1 MAKQKKSHAG
11 FSHLTLFIGFN
22 CNILWLFFLWW
33 NCGLPTTPQ
42 QPLFA
47 SFLAPCTVPFKG
59 RLLSPSVPMAAPGT
73 NTVYLRQTYA
83 EDVSQYV
90 TINENTGTAPEI
102 PFAWVEMPV
111 HWYASEGEIHH
122 YLIHFFTRDDTTGR
136 QCSDLAEG
144 WGMLSYFPPILC
156 NLQAQIYNHRYQL
169 FYKGFVAIHST
180 GVTAAATSLPHC
192 RRLTHHLNYHRGNFL
207 RQLPS
212 RLSPAVLHDGA
223 TGLVLTS
230 PPVRLTPMACLPA
243 EQVQIRPDAG
253 IRRREG
259 RPFLTTTM
267 EHHQLILRIAPVL
280 DRLIDRYPASAPH
293 HTFEHTLV
301 QLRSWI
307 TQLLSL
313 HTLTTAMDPYF
324 EDCLQAHLQH

>member
-1 MAKQKKSHAG
+1 
-11 FSHLTLFIGFN
+11 
-22 CNILWLFFLWW
+22 
-33 NCGLPTTPQ
+33 
-42 QPLFA
+42 
-47 SFLAPCTVPFKG
+47 
-59 RLLSPSVPMAAPGT
+59 MAAPGT

-90 TINENTGTAPEI
+90 NINENTGTAPEI

-169 FYKGFVAIHST
+169 FYRGFVAIHST

-267 EHHQLILRIAPVL
+267 EHHQLIYYVL
-280 DRLIDRYPASAPH
+280 PP
-293 HTFEHTLV
+293 
-301 QLRSWI
+301 SWI
-307 TQLLSL
+307 VSL
-313 HTLTTAMDPYF
+313 TDIPPQGPTIRLNIPWYNSAVGSPSFCHSIR
-324 EDCLQAHLQH
+324 

>member
-1 MAKQKKSHAG
+1 M
-11 FSHLTLFIGFN
+11 
-22 CNILWLFFLWW
+22 
-33 NCGLPTTPQ
+33 TTPQ
-42 QPLFA
+42 QPLYV
-47 SFLAPCTVPFKG
+47 SFLAPCTVPIKG
-59 RLLSPSVPMAAPGT
+59 RLLSPPVLMAAPGT

-90 TINENTGTAPEI
+90 NINEHTGTAPEI
-102 PFAWVEMPV
+102 PFAWVEMPI

-144 WGMLSYFPPILC
+144 WGRLSHFPPILC
-156 NLQAQIYNHRYQL
+156 NLQAQIYNQRYQL

-180 GVTAAATSLPHC
+180 GITASATSLSHC
-192 RRLTHHLNYHRGNFL
+192 RRLTHHLNYHRSNFL

-230 PPVRLTPMACLPA
+230 PPVRLTPMAALPA
-243 EQVQIRPDAG
+243 EQVQLRPDAG

-267 EHHQLILRIAPVL
+267 EHHQLILRIVPVL
-280 DRLIDRYPASAPH
+280 DRLIDRYPASSPH
-293 HTFEHTLV
+293 HMLEHTLI
-301 QLRSWI
+301 QLRCWI
-307 TQLLSL
+307 TRLLSL
-313 HTLTTAMDPYF
+313 HTLTMAMDPYF
-324 EDCLQAHLQH
+324 DDCLQAHLPH

>member
-1 MAKQKKSHAG
+1 
-11 FSHLTLFIGFN
+11 
-22 CNILWLFFLWW
+22 
-33 NCGLPTTPQ
+33 
-42 QPLFA
+42 
-47 SFLAPCTVPFKG
+47 
-59 RLLSPSVPMAAPGT
+59 
-73 NTVYLRQTYA
+73 
-83 EDVSQYV
+83 
-90 TINENTGTAPEI
+90 
-102 PFAWVEMPV
+102 
-111 HWYASEGEIHH
+111 
-122 YLIHFFTRDDTTGR
+122 
-136 QCSDLAEG
+136 
-144 WGMLSYFPPILC
+144 MLSYFPPILC

-169 FYKGFVAIHST
+169 FYRGFVAIHST

-280 DRLIDRYPASAPH
+280 DRLIDRYPASGSH

>member
-1 MAKQKKSHAG
+1 
-11 FSHLTLFIGFN
+11 
-22 CNILWLFFLWW
+22 
-33 NCGLPTTPQ
+33 
-42 QPLFA
+42 
-47 SFLAPCTVPFKG
+47 
-59 RLLSPSVPMAAPGT
+59 
-73 NTVYLRQTYA
+73 
-83 EDVSQYV
+83 
-90 TINENTGTAPEI
+90 
-102 PFAWVEMPV
+102 
-111 HWYASEGEIHH
+111 
-122 YLIHFFTRDDTTGR
+122 
-136 QCSDLAEG
+136 
-144 WGMLSYFPPILC
+144 MLSYFPPILC
-156 NLQAQIYNHRYQL
+156 NLQAQIYNHRHQL
-169 FYKGFVAIHST
+169 FYRGFA

>member
-1 MAKQKKSHAG
+1 MLISSFRWSQSRV
-11 FSHLTLFIGFN
+11 LF
-22 CNILWLFFLWW
+22 L
-33 NCGLPTTPQ
+33 TPQ
-42 QPLFA
+42 QHSLRILLVF
-47 SFLAPCTVPFKG
+47 CTVPITG
-59 RLLSPSVPMAAPGT
+59 RLLLPLVPMAAPGT

-90 TINENTGTAPEI
+90 HINEHTGTVPEV
-102 PFAWVEMPV
+102 PFAWVEMPI

-122 YLIHFFTRDDTTGR
+122 YLIHFFTRDDTPGR

-144 WGMLSYFPPILC
+144 WGLLLHFPPILS
-156 NLQAQIYNHRYQL
+156 NLQAQIYNQRYQL

-180 GVTAAATSLPHC
+180 GITASATSLSHC
-192 RRLTHHLNYHRGNFL
+192 RRLTHHLNYLRCNFL

-230 PPVRLTPMACLPA
+230 PPVRLTPMASLPA
-243 EQVQIRPDAG
+243 EQVQLRPDAG

-280 DRLIDRYPASAPH
+280 DRLIDRYPPSSPH
-293 HTFEHTLV
+293 HTLEHTLI
-301 QLRSWI
+301 QLRVWL
-307 TQLLSL
+307 TRLLSL
-313 HTLTTAMDPYF
+313 HTLTMAMDPYF
-324 EDCLQAHLQH
+324 DDCLQAHIQH